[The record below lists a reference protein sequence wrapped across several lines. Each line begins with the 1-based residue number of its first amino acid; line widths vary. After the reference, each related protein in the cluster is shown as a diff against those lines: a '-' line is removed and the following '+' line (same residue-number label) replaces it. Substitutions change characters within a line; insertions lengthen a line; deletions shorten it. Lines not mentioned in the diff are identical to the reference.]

1 MTEYASARPA
11 PDSAGSTWAGG
22 ISIFAASMMII
33 VGVFEMFEGLVAVV
47 NGDDFLDKT
56 RDYVLQMDTTA
67 WGWTHLLLGL
77 VVAGTGA
84 AIVAGSGIA
93 RWVGVVI
100 VSLSALANFAWIPYY
115 PLWALVVLTLDV
127 LVIWAFASADFGRR

>member
-1 MTEYASARPA
+1 
-11 PDSAGSTWAGG
+11 
-22 ISIFAASMMII
+22 
-33 VGVFEMFEGLVAVV
+33 
-47 NGDDFLDKT
+47 
-56 RDYVLQMDTTA
+56 MDTTA

>member
-1 MTEYASARPA
+1 MTEYASANPA

-22 ISIFAASMMII
+22 ISILAASLMIV
-33 VGVFEMFEGLVAVV
+33 VGVMEMFEGLVAVV

-67 WGWTHLLLGL
+67 WGWTHLLLGF
-77 VVAGTGA
+77 VVAATGA
-84 AIVAGSGIA
+84 AIVAGNGIA